1 MMNIIHYRNGQANMK
16 KKAIY
21 VSLGL
26 LILLALGL
34 FLNRQYHL
42 NKYHETQRERIELFF
57 HYNYKDITSI
67 TFTGTS
73 TTPMGSLDFEGY
85 FNGDEDE
92 RFTAT
97 IMSHEENFEY
107 HNVISGDFDDKHFR
121 GETYEKLVPVSQI
134 LKEQGDK
141 SNNDHE

>member
-1 MMNIIHYRNGQANMK
+1 MNKRTIFTII
-16 KKAIY
+16 I
-21 VSLGL
+21 VLIVVLGG
-26 LILLALGL
+26 I
-34 FLNRQYHL
+34 FMIRQY
-42 NKYHETQRERIELFF
+42 NIEKYYTEQRERIELFF

-121 GETYEKLVPVSQI
+121 G
-134 LKEQGDK
+134 
-141 SNNDHE
+141 

>member
-1 MMNIIHYRNGQANMK
+1 MNKRTIFTII
-16 KKAIY
+16 I
-21 VSLGL
+21 VLIVVLGG
-26 LILLALGL
+26 I
-34 FLNRQYHL
+34 FMIRQY
-42 NKYHETQRERIELFF
+42 NIEKYYTEQRERIERFF

-73 TTPMGSLDFEGY
+73 TTPRGSLDFEGY

-97 IMSHEENFEY
+97 IMSHEENIEY

-121 GETYEKLVPVSQI
+121 GETYEKLVTVSQI